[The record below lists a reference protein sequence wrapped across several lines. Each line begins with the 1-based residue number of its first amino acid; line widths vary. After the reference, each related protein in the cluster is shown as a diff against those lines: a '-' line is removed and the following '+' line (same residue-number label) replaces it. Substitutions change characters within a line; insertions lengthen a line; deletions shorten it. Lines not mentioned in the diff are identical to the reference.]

1 MNLLF
6 FIFICC
12 IFADVNIKQMKSR
25 IKEEICEII
34 IGIMILVCFIFIMG
48 YVFGAGR
55 IDWWPA
61 TGVIAE
67 CVLLVIAVII
77 SIFN

>member
-1 MNLLF
+1 
-6 FIFICC
+6 
-12 IFADVNIKQMKSR
+12 
-25 IKEEICEII
+25 
-34 IGIMILVCFIFIMG
+34 MILVCFIFIVG

-61 TGVIAE
+61 AGLIAE
-67 CVLLVIAVII
+67 CVLLVVAVIM

>member
-1 MNLLF
+1 
-6 FIFICC
+6 
-12 IFADVNIKQMKSR
+12 MKSN

-34 IGIMILVCFIFIMG
+34 IGIMILICFIFIIV
-48 YVFGAGR
+48 YVFDAGR

-61 TGVIAE
+61 AGVITE
-67 CVLLVIAVII
+67 CVLLVVAVIM

>member
-1 MNLLF
+1 MENS
-6 FIFICC
+6 
-12 IFADVNIKQMKSR
+12 IKDR
-25 IKEEICEII
+25 ICETI

-48 YVFGAGR
+48 FVFGAAR

-61 TGVIAE
+61 AGIITEV
-67 CVLLVIAVII
+67 VLLITAVFM